1 MGLEAVI
8 IQDKIEIMPS
18 AGEERPV
25 RAQFERVDTMGFF
38 SSLFGRSDRDLEE
51 DNEEELD
58 EEFPELYN
66 GMTLDVET
74 PEGARILTGRLAGYA
89 LSDRTLTLER
99 LPGAL
104 SFDTRE
110 PGTVVTIRG
119 VNEAMTQF
127 FLKGVVQESS
137 RLVCRLKDVKM
148 QEMPEHRNNFRLQ
161 VEVPAT
167 MFYPQDETYSNPEE
181 CNLVDISTG
190 GACVESEFLHAEDE
204 VLRLRVKLLDYAPM
218 EFLGEVIRVNEYQPG
233 KFRYGFLFAQ
243 LKESELTEL
252 TRTLYNLQVGNR
264 QTWVRSE
271 EGHW

>member
-1 MGLEAVI
+1 
-8 IQDKIEIMPS
+8 
-18 AGEERPV
+18 
-25 RAQFERVDTMGFF
+25 
-38 SSLFGRSDRDLEE
+38 
-51 DNEEELD
+51 
-58 EEFPELYN
+58 
-66 GMTLDVET
+66 
-74 PEGARILTGRLAGYA
+74 
-89 LSDRTLTLER
+89 
-99 LPGAL
+99 
-104 SFDTRE
+104 
-110 PGTVVTIRG
+110 
-119 VNEAMTQF
+119 
-127 FLKGVVQESS
+127 
-137 RLVCRLKDVKM
+137 
-148 QEMPEHRNNFRLQ
+148 
-161 VEVPAT
+161 